1 MLYFLYILFAILVF
15 ALLILVHELGHFL
28 TAKLFKIKVNEFS
41 VFMGPAIWKKQ
52 KGETLYAVRSIPLGG
67 YCAMEG
73 EDGVSDDPRAF
84 GNAKWWKK
92 IIVLVAG
99 AGMNFLIGFLF
110 LVLMVGFAG
119 GFEYH
124 TQPVLESV
132 EPGSSLVGYLEDGDR
147 IYKIDGE
154 RVYTGNDVTMLMS
167 LNLSGTANVHD
178 VVVIRDGETVL
189 LKNLNME
196 PRPLPAADGT
206 TQMRYGMNLQVE
218 ERTLTNTFS
227 YAWNAGINYAR
238 TVRLS
243 LQMLFRGDVGVQEMT
258 GPVGIVKTIAD
269 VGTASASISV
279 GLWNVISIGAFI
291 AINLGI
297 MNLLPI
303 PALDG
308 GRVVG
313 VLLTTCIEGV
323 TKKKLNP
330 KIEGYIHTGGMIVL
344 MVLMA
349 LILFKD
355 VWQIFL

>member
-1 MLYFLYILFAILVF
+1 MYVLYIIFAILVF
-15 ALLILVHELGHFL
+15 AVLILVHELGHFL
-28 TAKLFKIKVNEFS
+28 TAKLFKVKVNEFS

-52 KGETLYAVRSIPLGG
+52 KGETLYAVRCIPLGG

-73 EDGVSDDPRAF
+73 EDGESDDPRAL

-92 IIVLVAG
+92 LIILVAG

-110 LVLMVGFAG
+110 LVMLVGFAG
-119 GFEYH
+119 GFQYL

-132 EPGSSLVGYLEDGDR
+132 EPGSSLEGYLEDGDR

-154 RVYTGNDVTMLMS
+154 RVYTGSDVTMLMS
-167 LNLSGTANVHD
+167 LNLSGVPDVHD
-178 VVVIRDGETVL
+178 VEIIRDGEKVVL
-189 LKNLNME
+189 DDLNME
-196 PRPLPAADGT
+196 ARELPAADGT
-206 TQMRYGMNLQVE
+206 TRMRYGMNLQIE
-218 ERTLTNTFS
+218 ERTLGNTFS
-227 YAWNAGINYAR
+227 YAWNAGVNYAR

-243 LQMLFRGDVGVQEMT
+243 LQMLFRGDVGVKDMS

-269 VGTASASISV
+269 VGTASKSV
-279 GLWNVISIGAFI
+279 ADGLWNVISIGAFI

-313 VLLTTCIEGV
+313 VILTTCIEAV
-323 TKKKLNP
+323 TKKKLDP
-330 KIEGYIHTGGMIVL
+330 KIEGYIHAGGMVVL
-344 MVLMA
+344 
-349 LILFKD
+349 LILMGLILLND
-355 VWQIFL
+355 VWKIFS